1 MVEFYYAAAVAL
13 IALRVDLERLAFM
26 DEVAEHLVED
36 VAEVAVADGGDRVGC
51 VSHYVIVMSHDVEV
65 LEPCHL
71 AVYGLEIAS
80 VCLLPVLAFVEPSVI
95 RVGLLDVMDGCD
107 DLVECVFG
115 KDLADGLMALLVHS
129 DLYSLEYLCLVSYQP
144 LDA

>member
-1 MVEFYYAAAVAL
+1 
-13 IALRVDLERLAFM
+13 M

-36 VAEVAVADGGDRVGC
+36 VAEVAVADGCDRVGC

-80 VCLLPVLAFVEPSVI
+80 VCLLPVFAFIETAVI
-95 RVGLLDVMDGCD
+95 RVGLLDVMD
-107 DLVECVFG
+107 
-115 KDLADGLMALLVHS
+115 
-129 DLYSLEYLCLVSYQP
+129 
-144 LDA
+144 

>member
-1 MVEFYYAAAVAL
+1 MRIGAEAYDLSSHFAIPEKHVVVEFYYAATVAL
-13 IALRVDLERLAFM
+13 VALCVDLECLAFM

-36 VAEVAVADGGDRVGC
+36 VAEVAVADGCDRVGC

-80 VCLLPVLAFVEPSVI
+80 VCLLPVLAFVESAVI
-95 RVGLLDVMDGCD
+95 RIGLLDVMD
-107 DLVECVFG
+107 
-115 KDLADGLMALLVHS
+115 
-129 DLYSLEYLCLVSYQP
+129 
-144 LDA
+144 